1 MENSSRTGT
10 QVLESIE
17 NLLATHIQ
25 NSTPMSAVAQRA
37 KVERIRESDC
47 LNELY
52 KSLAAAQKKFKDIEK
67 SGFISG
73 RNIPYAKISDLVDAS
88 RAALADAGLVM
99 STYHLTYPDGFV
111 TLVTRLYHAPSGQFT
126 ESELPL
132 LNSND
137 EQKRG
142 SSITYAWRYTYAPLL
157 GLVDTSCDDDA
168 EVTKQPQFGVKR

>member
-1 MENSSRTGT
+1 MENSQRTGT

-17 NLLATHIQ
+17 TLLMQHLQ
-25 NSTPMSAVAQRA
+25 NNALPQR
-37 KVERIRESDC
+37 VPPRDRESDS

-52 KSLAAAQKKFKDIEK
+52 KALGAAQKKFKEIEK
-67 SGFISG
+67 SGFIQG

-88 RAALADAGLVM
+88 RSVLADAGLLV
-99 STYHLTYPDGFV
+99 STFNITYPDGLV
-111 TLVTRLYHAPSGQFT
+111 TLITRLYHIPSGQFT

-132 LNSND
+132 LNHND

-157 GLVDTSCDDDA
+157 GLVDTSCDDDG
-168 EVTKQPQFGVKR
+168 EVTKAPPVKR

>member
-1 MENSSRTGT
+1 MEPTQRTGT

-17 NLLATHIQ
+17 TLLQ
-25 NSTPMSAVAQRA
+25 NCALRSTQLRV
-37 KVERIRESDC
+37 RESAS

-88 RAALADAGLVM
+88 RAALADTSLVV

-111 TLVTRLYHAPSGQFT
+111 TLVTRLYHVPSGQFT
-126 ESELPL
+126 ESELP
-132 LNSND
+132 
-137 EQKRG
+137 
-142 SSITYAWRYTYAPLL
+142 
-157 GLVDTSCDDDA
+157 
-168 EVTKQPQFGVKR
+168 